1 MRQLLCIATVS
12 IAIVSACS
20 KKPEG
25 TGGPRGAG
33 GPVPVNVGEA
43 VTKDIPFELRAI
55 GNVESMATVGI
66 KAQVG
71 GALLSVDFEEG
82 QDVEKGDLLFSIQ
95 PKLYATQLAQAE
107 ANLARDRVAAANT
120 LRDALRQEELG
131 RKGVASKEQLDASR
145 AAADAA
151 EATVKADEALV
162 EIAHVRLGYASIEAP
177 ISGRTG
183 ALRVQAGNLIKE
195 NADDPMVTIRQMSPI
210 YVTFSVPEQYLA
222 EVRANSASTKLSVIA
237 LNPKN
242 GQKLAEGQLT
252 FIENTVDMTTGTV
265 TLKATFANEDRALW
279 PGAFVDVRL
288 RLRVDAGVVV
298 VPASAVTVGQ
308 HGTQIFVIKD
318 NKAELRPVT
327 VRRTVGDETIIETG
341 VQAGEKVVT
350 NGQSRLVPGASVT
363 IKPAADASATAGA
376 ANASA
381 APTPA
386 KPRAESGG

>member
-25 TGGPRGAG
+25 NGGPR

-43 VTKDIPFELRAI
+43 VMKDIPFHLRAI

-71 GALLSVDFEEG
+71 GELISVDFKEG
-82 QDVEKGDLLFSIQ
+82 QDVKKGDLLFSIQ

-120 LRDALRQEELG
+120 LRDAVRQEELG

-162 EIAHVRLGYASIEAP
+162 EIAQVRLGYATIEAP

-195 NADDPMVTIRQMSPI
+195 NADDSMVTIRQMSPI

-222 EVRANSASTKLSVIA
+222 EVRANSASTKLTVIA
-237 LNPKN
+237 LNAKN
-242 GQKLAEGQLT
+242 SQQLAEGELT

-265 TLKATFANEDRALW
+265 TLKATFANENRALW

-288 RLRVDAGVVV
+288 RLRVDAGVTV

-308 HGTQIFVIKD
+308 RGTQIFVIKD

-363 IKPAADASATAGA
+363 IKPAGDASATAGA
-376 ANASA
+376 ANAGA
-381 APTPA
+381 APPQP
-386 KPRAESGG
+386 KPRSESGG